1 MGNFSEARRAL
12 LLLSPEKR
20 REKKCTLTGWRTRR
34 GRLAGLCADEQ
45 DGPEPWE
52 PATERVSS
60 TPVLHQVL
68 RGRMPRSRAELHS
81 DAPEVHRAF
90 SKCEVRE
97 CLLKPWLGGGKFR
110 PTSLHTVGHHR
121 GSKKKRLWEL
131 GLRQKTAKTHLSK
144 VQSHLQKARGRS
156 SGPRVPGT
164 QMLEA
169 RLDS

>member
-1 MGNFSEARRAL
+1 MGTFPEARRAL

-20 REKKCTLTGWRTRR
+20 WEKKSTHTGWRTRQE
-34 GRLAGLCADEQ
+34 RLAGLCADEH
-45 DGPEPWE
+45 DGPQPWE
-52 PATERVSS
+52 PATERISS

-90 SKCEVRE
+90 SKCKVRE
-97 CLLKPWLGGGKFR
+97 CLLKPWLDGGKLR
-110 PTSLHTVGHHR
+110 PTSLHTAGHHG
-121 GSKKKRLWEL
+121 GSKKRLWAL

-156 SGPRVPGT
+156 SGPRVPGM

-169 RLDS
+169 GLDS